1 MEDLIMDARLKKEM
15 IIRYFDGDGDLCD
28 VTLQQGYLVDIR
40 YVSEKLATE
49 VVVFKDYEGLF
60 YINTDKIPEIT
71 GKYYLVDVQD
81 IILSFDDFEADV
93 NGTLNRLCK
102 DMGVTQEQID
112 RVANM
117 SQQERS
123 AMLNKMLEDQKQ
135 IHTDMTE
142 IREDLQK

>member
-1 MEDLIMDARLKKEM
+1 MDARLKKEM